1 MKKIVGFQ
9 NKGGM
14 ILKRKLKIYDKE
26 LVEMIGKKGV
36 KKLIKTLEL
45 NATYRK
51 LGKLIYCPIEE
62 ALAEMEEI
70 IDNAIM
76 EKRYRV

>member
-14 ILKRKLKIYDKE
+14 ILKRKLVIRDEE
-26 LVEMIGKKGV
+26 LMTMIGKKRLI
-36 KKLIKTLEL
+36 KLIYILYS
-45 NATYRK
+45 NARDRK
-51 LGKLIYCPIEE
+51 LGKNIYCPIEE

-70 IDNAIM
+70 IDNAIL
-76 EKRYRV
+76 ERRYRV

>member
-14 ILKRKLKIYDKE
+14 ILKRKLEIYDEE
-26 LVEMIGKKGV
+26 LMTTIGKKGLR
-36 KKLIKTLEL
+36 KLVNILYC
-45 NATYRK
+45 NARDRK
-51 LGKLIYCPIEE
+51 LGKNIYCPIEE